1 MTNKKLLIVLGPT
14 AVGKSDFAIGKA
26 RELACPI
33 INCDSRQIFREM
45 NIGVARP
52 TPEQLASVK
61 HYLVANHSV
70 TEHYTAGLFE
80 LEAMALLEELFMSHD
95 TLVATG
101 GSGFYIDALC
111 DGLDDFPPA
120 DLEIRES
127 LMVRLESDGIE
138 SLQEQLRQIDP
149 ESYAVLDLS
158 NRQRLVRA
166 LEVTLA
172 TGRKFSSYKSAS
184 SKNRP
189 FEIEKIGLRRSRE
202 QLYERIDRRVDLMME
217 AGLEVEARSL
227 LPYRSLPA
235 LNTVGYKELFGYFD
249 GEYPLEEAERLIKRN
264 SRHYAKKQMTY
275 WRRDASINWI
285 DLD

>member
-217 AGLEVEARSL
+217 AGLEAEARSL
-227 LPYRSLPA
+227 LLYRSLPA

>member
-61 HYLVANHSV
+61 HYLVANRSV

-80 LEAMALLEELFMSHD
+80 LEAMALLEELFKSHD

-149 ESYAVLDLS
+149 ESYEVLDLS

-184 SKNRP
+184 AKSRP

-217 AGLEVEARSL
+217 AGLEAEARSL

-249 GEYPLEEAERLIKRN
+249 GEYPLEEAVRLIKRN